1 MEWRFLNWM
10 WIYIFIYYVCI
21 NEDGYILYLYDFYY
35 RGYDEFIYIGK
46 WKILKYYNYFFYV
59 VEIKEKKIIY

>member
-1 MEWRFLNWM
+1 M

-35 RGYDEFIYIGK
+35 RGYDEFMYIYWK
-46 WKILKYYNYFFYV
+46 MKDFKIL
-59 VEIKEKKIIY
+59 